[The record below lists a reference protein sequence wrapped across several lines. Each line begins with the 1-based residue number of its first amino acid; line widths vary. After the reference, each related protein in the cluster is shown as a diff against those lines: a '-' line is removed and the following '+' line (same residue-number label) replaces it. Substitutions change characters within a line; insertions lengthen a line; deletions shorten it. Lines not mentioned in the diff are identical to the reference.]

1 MRAETDRMKKLFLTA
16 AVALFFA
23 FNAHALVVNGSSTV
37 TVQGD
42 NIKQADQNAK
52 TGALINALYNYFS
65 RQAEEQG
72 GEVPEITSE
81 YFKFIR
87 SYKIVDRRY
96 SHGTITYS
104 VIADVDKLSLSDVNY
119 MIKSRTDNAVYV
131 IDSAHDTYET
141 NSAIANALKKYSFS
155 TKKQME
161 FLSSVADS
169 AIPDLVYSAFQNSA
183 AQYLFDIKAETS
195 FSGGKCTATL
205 NVRIA
210 GKAKEY
216 PSQKTSGEGTGQSQ
230 ASCVATAIYNA
241 MELALYSVREGAIPA
256 PSLDRE
262 LTKITL
268 TAANYANFATPK
280 NLMETLK
287 NKTFITSYSIKGF
300 AEKSLDVEAE
310 IYVSPDMLLKKLQGI
325 EKNYGFKASK
335 LEGGNILLDF
345 TPQE

>member
-1 MRAETDRMKKLFLTA
+1 MNKVLMTA
-16 AVALFFA
+16 AAVLLFSINAFA
-23 FNAHALVVNGSSTV
+23 MVVNGSSTV

-42 NIKQADQNAK
+42 NIKQADSSAK
-52 TGALINALYNYFS
+52 TGALLNALYNYFS
-65 RQAEEQG
+65 RQQEDQPG
-72 GEVPEITSE
+72 SDMPEITAE
-81 YFKFIR
+81 YLKFIR

-104 VIADVDKLSLSDVNY
+104 VIADVDKLSLADVAY

-131 IDSAHDTYET
+131 IDESHDNYE
-141 NSAIANALKKYSFS
+141 NNAAITNALKKNAFS
-155 TKKQME
+155 TKYQLD
-161 FLSSVADS
+161 FLATVADS
-169 AIPDLVYSAFQNSA
+169 ALPDLVYEAFQNSK
-183 AQYLFDIKAETS
+183 AQYLFDIKADTAAN
-195 FSGGKCTATL
+195 GGKCTAT
-205 NVRIA
+205 VSIRVA

-216 PSQKTSGEGTGQSQ
+216 NPVKVSGEGSGQSET
-230 ASCVATAIYNA
+230 SCVAAALYNA
-241 MELALYSVREGAIPA
+241 MDLALYSVREGAIPA

-287 NKTFITSYSIKGF
+287 RKTFITNYSIKGF
-300 AEKSLDVEAE
+300 AEKSLDIEAE

-325 EKNYGFKASK
+325 QKQYGFTASK

-345 TPQE
+345 TSQE